1 MSEKLRP
8 LPLPELR
15 TRAEGRHWRVD
26 QPIAGLTSLTPVQ
39 GELEVL
45 HHGAALAIRTC
56 VETIVTLRCDRCLQH
71 FNHPLRAELREL
83 VELRS
88 AAAAGGDEIELWLEA
103 GGEDLDDRLDPAG
116 VFDPEQW
123 LFEQLSLRLPLVNR
137 CGEDCPGPACWSS
150 DPQAGDPRWAAL
162 ARLQPSAEAD
172 AAALPPS
179 SGER

>member
-1 MSEKLRP
+1 MTEKLRP
-8 LPLPELR
+8 LSLFELR
-15 TRAEGRHWRVD
+15 MHAEGRHWRVH

-39 GELEVL
+39 GELQAV
-45 HHGAALAIRTC
+45 HHGAALEIHSR
-56 VETIVTLRCDRCLQH
+56 VETIVTLCCDRCLQH
-71 FNHPLRAELREL
+71 FNQPLRAELSEL

-88 AAAAGGDEIELWLEA
+88 ATAAAAASGEPLELWLEA

-137 CGEDCPGPACWSS
+137 CGADCPGPACWSS
-150 DPQAGDPRWAAL
+150 DPQGGDPRWAAL
-162 ARLQPSAEAD
+162 AQLQPVLGAD

-179 SGER
+179 